1 MGINYQKMGL
11 ASPITDVNMGGPYT
25 CNVVVWPLDPQRA
38 EHIGHNSIA
47 VIKALMNY
55 NRARAKNSAQAH
67 KAKSLS
73 SVQAIYFKL
82 AATGCSKKHAPTL
95 ERTRSL
101 CD

>member
-55 NRARAKNSAQAH
+55 NRARAKTLH
-67 KAKSLS
+67 KRTKQNHCHLFKPSISSWLPPVAPKSMPR
-73 SVQAIYFKL
+73 
-82 AATGCSKKHAPTL
+82 H
-95 ERTRSL
+95 
-101 CD
+101 